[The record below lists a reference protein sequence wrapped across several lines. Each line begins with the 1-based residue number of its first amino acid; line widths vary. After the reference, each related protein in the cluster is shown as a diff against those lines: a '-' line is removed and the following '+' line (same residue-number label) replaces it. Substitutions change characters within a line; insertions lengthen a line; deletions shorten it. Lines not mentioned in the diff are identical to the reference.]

1 MRKTLPYLGVWF
13 VAGLLAMVLASAG
26 VSMVTDRV
34 TVDRPAPLSA
44 TQVRDELAGAAE
56 TPAAD
61 VSAGTVGSNPAA
73 PTPSI
78 EPLGD
83 PSTGESPPSGGSG
96 STTTSAPPS
105 GANGP
110 APTTPTAPPVTP
122 ASVTRT
128 YDLIGGTV
136 TLRFTSTGVTVVTAT
151 PKAGFS
157 VDIGEGHDNG
167 ARVEFE
173 REDHQS
179 RLDGWWDHGPQDE
192 VREED

>member
-13 VAGLLAMVLASAG
+13 VAGLLAIVLASAG

-34 TVDRPAPLSA
+34 TVDRPAPFSA
-44 TQVRDELAGAAE
+44 TQVRDELAGATE
-56 TPAAD
+56 TPAFD
-61 VSAGTVGSNPAA
+61 GSAGTVVADPAA

-83 PSTGESPPSGGSG
+83 PSTGESPPSGGSA
-96 STTTSAPPS
+96 STTTAAPPS

-110 APTTPTAPPVTP
+110 GPTTPAAPPVTP

-128 YDLIGGTV
+128 YDLVGGTV
-136 TLRFTSTGVTVVTAT
+136 TLRFTNTGVTVVTAA

-157 VDIGEGHDNG
+157 VDVGEGHDNG

-173 REDHQS
+173 SEDHQS
-179 RLDGWWDHGPQDE
+179 RLDAWWDNGPQDE